1 MADRQTDDLAIYV
14 AWLSYIGG
22 YTQAEIA
29 DRLSLSRAKVHR
41 LIGEA
46 HQAGYVH
53 VYIDRAP
60 SRLVSYED
68 RIAERF
74 GLAQCQ
80 VVPDVGT
87 PNDRHANTT
96 ALGATAARYLRG
108 RLASGGVASL
118 GVSWGRSLAEMTRQL
133 PREAHPELAIVSLM
147 GSLTQQSA
155 INPFDVVYRLAEKTG
170 GQGFFLP
177 VPFIADSIEDRAV
190 LMAQRSVADALARAR
205 QIDLGVVGIG
215 AMALDQ
221 PMFMEKRGLLGER
234 HLADL
239 AAAGAVGELVG
250 HFLDCHGQPVREAVN
265 ERTIGVS
272 LAELA
277 EREIVAVS
285 GGADKGSAI
294 NAVLKSGVIDRLIID
309 EPAAESL
316 LEVNTRA
323 A

>member
-29 DRLSLSRAKVHR
+29 NRLSLSRAKVHR

-60 SRLVSYED
+60 KLLVSYED

-74 GLAQCQ
+74 GLAQCL
-80 VVPDVGT
+80 VVPDVGD
-87 PNDRHANTT
+87 PGDRQGNVV
-96 ALGATAARYLRG
+96 ALGSAAARYVHG
-108 RLASGGVASL
+108 RIVGGDVAAL

-133 PREAHPELAIVSLM
+133 PREAHPGLAVVSLM

-155 INPFDVVYRLAEKTG
+155 VNPFDVVYRLADKTG

-177 VPFIADSIEDRAV
+177 VPFIADSIEDRRV
-190 LMAQRSVADALARAR
+190 LMAQRSVADALNRAR
-205 QIDLGVVGIG
+205 RIDLGVVGIG

-221 PMFMEKRGLLGER
+221 PMFMEERGLLGER
-234 HLADL
+234 QLAEL
-239 AAAGAVGELVG
+239 IEAGAVGELVG
-250 HFLDCHGQPVREAVN
+250 HFLDRHGQPVPMAIN
-265 ERTIGVS
+265 ERTIGLS

-277 EREIVAVS
+277 EREIIAVT
-285 GGADKGSAI
+285 GGADKGPAI
-294 NAVLKSGVIDRLIID
+294 QAVLSSGVIDRLILD
-309 EPAAESL
+309 EPAAEAL
-316 LEVNTRA
+316 LRMKTRA